1 MSTTVASFM
10 AIFLNIILP
19 AFLVI
24 GVGVIL
30 GRWLRVDKHSISR
43 MAIYVLTPCL
53 ILSSVV
59 ESTLST
65 AVFSKMILYVAVITA
80 VLCFLAF
87 GVGKLLRWPS
97 KTIDGLVL
105 AVAFTNAGNFGLSMV
120 LLAFGQSGLEL
131 ASVYFVASN
140 LAGTTLSAFFA
151 ARSKQ
156 GGWKAMLQVFKLP
169 GLYAFILAIGL
180 RAVHLVLPGPLNSAV
195 SLIGRGSVPVMLMLL
210 GMQLAQTHLGGR
222 YGQVAIGVVLRLV
235 VGALLAI
242 GLAPLIGL
250 SGLARNVAIAEAST
264 PTAVTSAIM
273 AIEFEGDAEY
283 VTSVIFFTTLFS
295 ALTLTILLWYLG
307 G

>member
-1 MSTTVASFM
+1 MGTTLASFLG
-10 AIFLNIILP
+10 IFLNIILP

-24 GVGVIL
+24 GAGVIL
-30 GRWLRVDKHSISR
+30 GRWLQVDKRSISR

-59 ESTLST
+59 ESTIST
-65 AVFSKMILYVAVITA
+65 LAFGKMILFVAVST
-80 VLCFLAF
+80 VLLCALAY

-97 KTIDGLVL
+97 RTIDGLVL
-105 AVAFTNAGNFGLSMV
+105 CVAFSNAGNFGLSMI

-140 LAGTTLSAFFA
+140 LAGNTLAAFFA
-151 ARSKQ
+151 ARSKR
-156 GGWKAMLQVFKLP
+156 GGWKALLQVVKLP
-169 GLYAFILAIGL
+169 GLYAFILALLL
-180 RAVHLVLPGPLNSAV
+180 RALHLSLPAPLSSAV
-195 SLIGRGSVPVMLMLL
+195 SLVGRGSVPVMLMLL

-242 GLAPLIGL
+242 GLAPLMGL

-264 PTAVTSAIM
+264 PTAVTSALM

-283 VTSVIFFTTLFS
+283 VTSVIFFSTLFS
-295 ALTLTILLWYLG
+295 ALTLTIVLWYLG
-307 G
+307 

>member
-1 MSTTVASFM
+1 MASFM
-10 AIFLNIILP
+10 GIFVNIILP

-24 GVGVIL
+24 GAGAIL
-30 GRWLRVDKHSISR
+30 GRWLQVDKRSISR

-59 ESTLST
+59 ESTLPT
-65 AVFSKMILYVAVITA
+65 EAFGKMILYVAVLTV
-80 VLCFLAF
+80 VLCVLAF
-87 GVGKLLRWPS
+87 TVGKLLRWPS
-97 KTIDGLVL
+97 RTIDGLVL
-105 AVAFTNAGNFGLSMV
+105 SVAFTNAGNFGLSMI
-120 LLAFGQSGLEL
+120 LLAYGQPGVEL

-151 ARSKQ
+151 ARSKK
-156 GGWKAMLQVFKLP
+156 GGWRALLQVFKLP
-169 GLYAFILAIGL
+169 GLYAFILAILL
-180 RAVHLVLPGPLNSAV
+180 RALQLVLPAPINSAV

-242 GLAPLIGL
+242 GLAPIIGL

-264 PTAVTSAIM
+264 PTAVTSALM

-283 VTSVIFFTTLFS
+283 VTSVIFFTTLLS
-295 ALTLTILLWYLG
+295 ALTLTIVLWYLG
-307 G
+307 